1 MIIKNYAA
9 FENIFFHTKHV
20 GVLKCIRHSNVRV
33 TLIIF
38 HDSASSIKKA

>member
-1 MIIKNYAA
+1 MIIKKYIA
-9 FENIFFHTKHV
+9 FENIFFRTEHV

-38 HDSASSIKKA
+38 HDFASSIKKA